1 MPKPP
6 RRTAA
11 PGRTLG
17 LTAFAGAVAL
27 GTVSLAS
34 IATDP
39 WPPPLPG
46 SHDTPERAESSLGE
60 EAVPTEDPD
69 APVGLTVAP
78 AEFVPA
84 TPDSGTDSTQSPGY
98 TTVATPGAGRDGEH
112 GQVAEHTTVHVAVAN
127 RTDGELEVSPSHFVL
142 VDASGDRHGSA
153 DGAGAAEDQISTL
166 TLLPRQTTSGT
177 ISVPGSF
184 TPASVELLEAPHG
197 ETVHEAP
204 VQH

>member
-11 PGRTLG
+11 SLGRTLG
-17 LTAFAGAVAL
+17 LTAFAGAVVL
-27 GTVSLAS
+27 GAASLGS
-34 IATDP
+34 IGTGS

-46 SHDTPERAESSLGE
+46 SLPATEPAESSIGE
-60 EAVPTEDPD
+60 EAVPSEDPD

-84 TPDSGTDSTQSPGY
+84 TPDHRPSPGY
-98 TTVATPGAGRDGEH
+98 TTVATPGADREGAHGTVGEH
-112 GQVAEHTTVHVAVAN
+112 TAVHVTVAN
-127 RTDGELEVSPSHFVL
+127 RTDGELEVSPSHFAL
-142 VDASGDRHGSA
+142 VDASGARHDSA

-166 TLLPRQTTSGT
+166 TLLPRQATSGT
-177 ISVPGSF
+177 VSAPGSF
-184 TPASVELLEAPHG
+184 TPASVEMLEAPHG
-197 ETVHEAP
+197 DTVHEAP